1 MFLETV
7 VSGEQDL
14 VVCAKKAYN
23 DTLKRYHGWI
33 VQGIFSVS
41 VYTRILGGFGFALCG
56 NGRQIESQKGVPQ
69 KSH

>member
-14 VVCAKKAYN
+14 VVCARKAYG

-41 VYTRILGGFGFALCG
+41 RINFS
-56 NGRQIESQKGVPQ
+56 NESMTLSLSPP
-69 KSH
+69 SYPSPSLP